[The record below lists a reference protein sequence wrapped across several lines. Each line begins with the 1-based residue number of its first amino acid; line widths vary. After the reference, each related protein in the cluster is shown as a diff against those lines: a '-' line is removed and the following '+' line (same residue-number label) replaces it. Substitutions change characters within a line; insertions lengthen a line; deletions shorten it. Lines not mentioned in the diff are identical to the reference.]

1 VHFLKAVNGTVTLGE
16 KKMEIHNKLH
26 HSLVRRSVTYWMGQ
40 RLLCLEC
47 YAVSI
52 PETPVIGWQ
61 MFGCD
66 ERIQPNYHL
75 EMFFVWTTYI
85 IGVPKSNTM
94 LLTCTVRTD
103 VCSSCIC
110 WGTHTQCTL
119 HSNVQYNNIVCNGLN
134 VAVKWVTFLL
144 RIPNMSGSNLD
155 TQIGFSNTRWT
166 E

>member
-1 VHFLKAVNGTVTLGE
+1 MERHNTL
-16 KKMEIHNKLH
+16 HY
-26 HSLVRRSVTYWMGQ
+26 SLVRRSVTYWMGQ

-47 YAVSI
+47 YAVSTR
-52 PETPVIGWQ
+52 ETPVIGWQ

-103 VCSSCIC
+103 VCSSCLC
-110 WGTHTQCTL
+110 WATHMQCTL
-119 HSNVQYNNIVCNGLN
+119 HSHVQYNIVCNGLN
-134 VAVKWVTFLL
+134 VAVKWVTLLL
-144 RIPNMSGSNLD
+144 RIPYISASNPD
-155 TQIGFSNTRWT
+155 MQIAFSNTCWT